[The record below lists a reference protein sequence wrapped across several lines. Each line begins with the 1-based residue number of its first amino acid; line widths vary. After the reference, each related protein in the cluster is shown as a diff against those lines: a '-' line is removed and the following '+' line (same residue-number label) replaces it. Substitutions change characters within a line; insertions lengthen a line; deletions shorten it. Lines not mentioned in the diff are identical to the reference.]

1 MLRKTGN
8 KGITLIALVISIIVL
23 LILARNFYINVKSV
37 IIGVLQRAADAKTQ
51 TGVGQEKEAL
61 SLAWSSCMVNKT
73 TKNENIT
80 DVQLANELKNI
91 GYNDVSVSKSGNKFK
106 VTFSSGN
113 VYTIKDDGAVQK
125 YEKVEPT
132 AVYAKL
138 YTDGTLILS
147 STDYT
152 DATRTIAENGD
163 YGDVSP
169 KNDYYQ
175 NTAGEPILLGDFP
188 GWIDEHVYYPANSK
202 IKKVIIYDKIAPTNT
217 SYWFAGCNNL
227 TEIEGIKNMDTSNVT
242 NMSHMFEFC
251 LALESLDLSDFDT
264 CKVTDMTKMFATCI
278 KLASLNISGFDTS
291 EVVNMGRMIYECRL
305 LRKIDVSSFNT
316 SKVTDMWGMF
326 QSDNSLLEL
335 DVSNF
340 DTSNVID
347 MSYMFEGCG
356 SLTVLDLSNF
366 NTYKVTSFN
375 KMFSN
380 GNTTGITFNANVII
394 GPNWNTSMTESA
406 TGYNGTFE
414 TQN

>member
-1 MLRKTGN
+1 MLSGDN
-8 KGITLIALVISIIVL
+8 GI
-23 LILARNFYINVKSV
+23 
-37 IIGVLQRAADAKTQ
+37 LQKATDAKTQ

-61 SLAWSSCMVNKT
+61 SLAWNSCMVNKVA
-73 TKNENIT
+73 KYEDIT
-80 DVQLANELKNI
+80 DKQLANELKNN
-91 GYNDVSVSKSGNKFK
+91 GYNDVSVRKSGNKFK

-113 VYTIKDDGAVQK
+113 AYTIKDDGTVQK

-152 DATRTIAENGD
+152 DETRTVADDGD
-163 YGDVSP
+163 YRDVSQ
-169 KNDYYQ
+169 KTNYYQ

-188 GWIDEHVYYPANSK
+188 GWINKQVYSPSNGK

-242 NMSHMFEFC
+242 NMSHMFECCF
-251 LALESLDLSDFDT
+251 ALESLDLSDFDT
-264 CKVTDMTKMFATCI
+264 SKVTDMTKMFASCI
-278 KLASLNISGFDTS
+278 KLAGLDISGFDTS
-291 EVVNMGRMIYECRL
+291 EVVNMWRMIYECRL

-316 SKVTDMWGMF
+316 SKVTNMAGMF
-326 QSDNSLLEL
+326 QSDNSLLGV

-347 MSYMFEGCG
+347 MSFMFEECG
-356 SLTVLDLSNF
+356 SLTVLDLNNF
-366 NTYKVTSFN
+366 NTNKVNSFDN
-375 KMFSN
+375 MFGN
-380 GNTTGITFNANVII
+380 GHTTGITFDANVII
-394 GPNWNTSMTESA
+394 GSNWNPAMTESA
-406 TGYNGTFE
+406 TGYSGTFE
-414 TQN
+414 VKNN